1 MRRRTLL
8 AGLLLSVAVT
18 AQETRLPVVATFS
31 ILADMTREVGGDAV
45 AVIPLVPPDGD
56 AHSFQPRP
64 GDLRMLRTARVVVEN
79 GLGLEGWTTRLIASS
94 GFAGTRITAAGAIPP
109 RTVREGKRTVR
120 DPHVWQDPRRA
131 VLMVQAIA
139 NGLASADPAQAVAY
153 RARAADYA
161 ARIEAVDREIEQA
174 MAAIPSERRR
184 VITSHDAFG
193 YYGDRYGIEFRAV
206 QGVSTAGE
214 PSARDLARLAAQV
227 RREGIRAVFVESMA
241 DPRLAEALARES
253 GARVGGRV
261 YSDSLSAPDGP
272 AATYLSML
280 RHNTALFAAAM
291 QPDQ

>member
-8 AGLLLSVAVT
+8 AGLLLPAAVI

-31 ILADMTREVGGDAV
+31 ILADMVHEVGGDAV
-45 AVIPLVPPDGD
+45 AVVSLVPPDSD

-64 GDLRMLRTARVVVEN
+64 GDLRTLRDARVVVEN
-79 GLGLEGWTTRLIASS
+79 GLDFEGWMTRLIAAS
-94 GFAGTRITAAGAIPP
+94 GFAGTRIVAAGAVPS
-109 RTVREGKRTVR
+109 RTVREGSRTVR

-139 NGLASADPAQAVAY
+139 EGLALADPARAGFY

-161 ARIEAVDREIEQA
+161 ARIEAADREIERR
-174 MAAIPSERRR
+174 MAAIPAERRR

-193 YYGDRYGIEFRAV
+193 YYGDRYGIEFRAI
-206 QGVSTAGE
+206 QGVSTAAE
-214 PSARDLARLAAQV
+214 PSARDLARLAAQI
-227 RREGIRAVFVESMA
+227 RREGIGAVFVENMT

-272 AATYLSML
+272 AATYLAML

-291 QPDQ
+291 QPG